1 MEEDCYVMTERRRV
15 PFPWCAP
22 ESLRTR
28 QFSHASDTWMYGVV
42 LWEMFTGG
50 EEPWA
55 GLDATQVLSKLVR
68 ERQRLEQPESCP
80 INLYRLMQQV
90 SLQFCFF
97 PLNLIKIIFDALLVV
112 LGYRSRRTSEF

>member
-28 QFSHASDTWMYGVV
+28 QFSNASDTWMFGVV

-55 GLDATQVLSKLVR
+55 GLDATQVLTKLVR
-68 ERQRLEQPESCP
+68 EEQRLEQPEASP
-80 INLYRLMQQV
+80 LNLYRLMRQV
-90 SLQFCFF
+90 YCIFRYCF
-97 PLNLIKIIFDALLVV
+97 LLK
-112 LGYRSRRTSEF
+112 